1 MYAEH
6 DYFFN
11 INDTDEFQ
19 KVKCLNNST
28 MGQVREHLRC
38 HVAKANMYIFNH
50 YKDTWIALETTC
62 SASILHFS
70 SLALT
75 CPHDF
80 SILTLA
86 SQHPLPLL
94 PILPLGSLTVFAVVQ
109 D

>member
-1 MYAEH
+1 MSQQLYNGSSKTE
-6 DYFFN
+6 Y
-11 INDTDEFQ
+11 
-19 KVKCLNNST
+19 
-28 MGQVREHLRC
+28 LRY

-50 YKDTWIALETTC
+50 CKDTWIALETTC
-62 SASILHFS
+62 CACMLHFS

-75 CPHDF
+75 RPHDF

-86 SQHPLPLL
+86 RQHPLPLL